1 MWSRVKVVE
10 QILEEKLILLAGFDE
25 EVTKICSVD
34 HIEEEIEVAVEIRL
48 RIQQTKGEIAIARA
62 RVKNV
67 GTSSSSHGS
76 TQNHHTEEHTATNNP
91 NQAPMPLQDNQ
102 HASSENSGQILQG
115 ESGSSPSTAFQT
127 NFGTTSQDG
136 GPSSSSS
143 VNELPPIPR
152 SQSSHSQSTTKPRL
166 PKLVLPKFK
175 GEITKFKS
183 FWDSFDSAVNKNADL
198 SSVDKFNYLHALLEG
213 QTARAIQG
221 LTLSETNYQAAV
233 DILQER
239 SGKTQQIISA
249 HMDELLKVPT
259 STWDKPGQLRIIYD
273 KIKINVRGLESLGVK
288 AEQYGSFLIPVIM
301 SRLPAEVRLHVARV
315 STKDVWEINEL
326 LKVIQAEVEAREM
339 SDTMKIQE
347 REGTET
353 TFTPKRGFS
362 PGTANSLFA
371 RSDDGSGIRC
381 AFCNGEHY
389 SETKFRKKIQT
400 RKNILI
406 MDKRCF
412 WCLSVGHR
420 ANQCPRK
427 KKCRV
432 CDRTD
437 HHQSVCEMSSN
448 QSRSETPAAP
458 TNAKTKEDREPS
470 ASKKPPQNITTTSTA
485 RSKVQVLLQTAKTC
499 AYVESGTTLLPVRV
513 LLDSGSQR
521 SYITNHLKRKLGMI
535 PIKTETLNLNTF
547 GNDKFSKKDCDLI
560 KLRLQGKHG
569 EDVNISALSFEAICS
584 PVPAKV

>member
-1 MWSRVKVVE
+1 M
-10 QILEEKLILLAGFDE
+10 
-25 EVTKICSVD
+25 
-34 HIEEEIEVAVEIRL
+34 
-48 RIQQTKGEIAIARA
+48 
-62 RVKNV
+62 
-67 GTSSSSHGS
+67 
-76 TQNHHTEEHTATNNP
+76 
-91 NQAPMPLQDNQ
+91 
-102 HASSENSGQILQG
+102 
-115 ESGSSPSTAFQT
+115 
-127 NFGTTSQDG
+127 
-136 GPSSSSS
+136 
-143 VNELPPIPR
+143 
-152 SQSSHSQSTTKPRL
+152 
-166 PKLVLPKFK
+166 LPKFK

-288 AEQYGSFLIPVIM
+288 AEQDGSFLIPVIM

-371 RSDDGSGIRC
+371 GSGDGSGIRC

-389 SETKFRKKIQT
+389 SETKFRKEIQT

-406 MDKRCF
+406 RDKRCF

-458 TNAKTKEDREPS
+458 TNAKTKEHREPS

-485 RSKVQVLLQTAKTC
+485 RSKV
-499 AYVESGTTLLPVRV
+499 
-513 LLDSGSQR
+513 
-521 SYITNHLKRKLGMI
+521 
-535 PIKTETLNLNTF
+535 
-547 GNDKFSKKDCDLI
+547 
-560 KLRLQGKHG
+560 
-569 EDVNISALSFEAICS
+569 
-584 PVPAKV
+584 

>member
-1 MWSRVKVVE
+1 M
-10 QILEEKLILLAGFDE
+10 
-25 EVTKICSVD
+25 
-34 HIEEEIEVAVEIRL
+34 
-48 RIQQTKGEIAIARA
+48 
-62 RVKNV
+62 
-67 GTSSSSHGS
+67 
-76 TQNHHTEEHTATNNP
+76 
-91 NQAPMPLQDNQ
+91 
-102 HASSENSGQILQG
+102 
-115 ESGSSPSTAFQT
+115 
-127 NFGTTSQDG
+127 
-136 GPSSSSS
+136 
-143 VNELPPIPR
+143 
-152 SQSSHSQSTTKPRL
+152 
-166 PKLVLPKFK
+166 LPKFK

-249 HMDELLKVPT
+249 HMDELLKLPT
-259 STWDKPGQLRIIYD
+259 CTWDKPGQLRIIYD

-288 AEQYGSFLIPVIM
+288 AEQDGSFLIPVIM
-301 SRLPAEVRLHVARV
+301 SRLPAEVRLHVVRV

-347 REGTET
+347 KKGTET
-353 TFTPKRGFS
+353 TATPKRGFS
-362 PGTANSLFA
+362 LGTANSLLA
-371 RSDDGSGIRC
+371 RSGNESGIRC
-381 AFCNGEHY
+381 LFCNGEHY
-389 SETKFRKKIQT
+389 SSACEEVKEIQK
-400 RKNILI
+400 RKNILRR
-406 MDKRCF
+406 DKRCF
-412 WCLSVGHR
+412 LCLSVGHR
-420 ANQCPRK
+420 ANQCTRK
-427 KKCRV
+427 KQCRV

-485 RSKVQVLLQTAKTC
+485 RCKVQVLLQTAKTC
-499 AYVESGTTLLPVRV
+499 AYVENGTTLLPVRV

>member
-1 MWSRVKVVE
+1 M
-10 QILEEKLILLAGFDE
+10 
-25 EVTKICSVD
+25 
-34 HIEEEIEVAVEIRL
+34 
-48 RIQQTKGEIAIARA
+48 
-62 RVKNV
+62 
-67 GTSSSSHGS
+67 
-76 TQNHHTEEHTATNNP
+76 
-91 NQAPMPLQDNQ
+91 
-102 HASSENSGQILQG
+102 
-115 ESGSSPSTAFQT
+115 
-127 NFGTTSQDG
+127 
-136 GPSSSSS
+136 
-143 VNELPPIPR
+143 
-152 SQSSHSQSTTKPRL
+152 
-166 PKLVLPKFK
+166 LPKFN
-175 GEITKFKS
+175 GQITKFKS

-249 HMDELLKVPT
+249 HMDELLKLPT
-259 STWDKPGQLRIIYD
+259 CTWDKPGQLRIIYD

-288 AEQYGSFLIPVIM
+288 AEQDGSFLIPVIM

-347 REGTET
+347 RKGTET

-371 RSDDGSGIRC
+371 RSGDGSGIRC

-389 SETKFRKKIQT
+389 SETKFRNEIQT

-406 MDKRCF
+406 RDKRCF

-485 RSKVQVLLQTAKTC
+485 RSKVQVLLQTAKTR
-499 AYVESGTTLLPVRV
+499 AYVENGTTLLPVRV

-547 GNDKFSKKDCDLI
+547 ANDKFSKKDCDLI

>member
-102 HASSENSGQILQG
+102 HASSENSGQIHQG
-115 ESGSSPSTAFQT
+115 QSGSSPSTAFQT
-127 NFGTTSQDG
+127 NFTTSQDG

-143 VNELPPIPR
+143 VNQLPPIPPP
-152 SQSSHSQSTTKPRL
+152 QSSHSQSTTKPRL

-249 HMDELLKVPT
+249 HMDELLKLPT

-288 AEQYGSFLIPVIM
+288 AEQDGSFLIPVIM

-485 RSKVQVLLQTAKTC
+485 RSTVQVLLQTAKTC
-499 AYVESGTTLLPVRV
+499 AYVENGTTLLPVRV

-560 KLRLQGKHG
+560 KLPLQGKHG

>member
-1 MWSRVKVVE
+1 MKVVE

-102 HASSENSGQILQG
+102 HASSENSGQIHQG

-127 NFGTTSQDG
+127 NFTTSQDG

-143 VNELPPIPR
+143 VNQLPPIPPP
-152 SQSSHSQSTTKPRL
+152 QSSHSQSTTKPRL

-213 QTARAIQG
+213 QAARAIQG
-221 LTLSETNYQAAV
+221 LTLSESNYQAAV
-233 DILQER
+233 EILHER
-239 SGKTQQIISA
+239 FGKTQQIISA
-249 HMDELLKVPT
+249 DVDELLRLPT
-259 STWDKPGQLRIIYD
+259 CTWDKPGQLRIIYD

-371 RSDDGSGIRC
+371 RSGDGSGIRC

-389 SETKFRKKIQT
+389 SETKFRKEIQT

-406 MDKRCF
+406 RDKRCF

-420 ANQCPRK
+420 ANQCRRK
-427 KKCRV
+427 KRCRV

-458 TNAKTKEDREPS
+458 SNAKTKEDREPS

-499 AYVESGTTLLPVRV
+499 AYVENGTTLLPVRV